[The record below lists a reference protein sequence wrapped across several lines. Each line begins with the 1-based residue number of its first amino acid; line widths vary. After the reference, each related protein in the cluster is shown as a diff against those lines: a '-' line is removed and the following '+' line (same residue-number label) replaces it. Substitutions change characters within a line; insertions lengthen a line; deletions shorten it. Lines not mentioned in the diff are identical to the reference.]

1 MDNDHIQNGYEL
13 GFDPS
18 DVFLT
23 KECARFAYTWQ
34 QWRKGKL
41 LPDRSD
47 INLPDVTDLMPSMAI
62 LDVQSAK
69 VAIIRLIGTDFQPHF
84 GEEITG
90 ANFVELAPPVDRPL
104 RGYRQMC
111 MSRHPCAS
119 VSRIRAESD
128 ENKIII
134 TEIAAFPVAASKD
147 GAPPQV
153 FACTHMIQQDFV
165 PADDETLDGVQIPI
179 ATEFNFLDIGA
190 GKPSEI
196 PAKNLS
202 KVLN

>member
-1 MDNDHIQNGYEL
+1 MNNDQTRDSYEL

-23 KECARFAYTWQ
+23 EECARFARIWQ

-41 LPDRSD
+41 LPGRGD
-47 INLPDVTDLMPSMAI
+47 INLPDVTDLMPGMAI
-62 LDVQSAK
+62 ADVQSAK
-69 VAIIRLIGTDFQPHF
+69 VVIIRLIGTDFHPLF

-90 ANFVELAPPVDRPL
+90 ANFVELAAPVDRPL

-119 VSRIRAESD
+119 VSRIRMESD
-128 ENKIII
+128 EDKVLV

-147 GAPPQV
+147 NAPPQV
-153 FACTHMIQQDFV
+153 FACTHMIQQEFT
-165 PADDETLDGVQIPI
+165 PSDDEALDGVQIPI
-179 ATEFNFLDIGA
+179 ATEFSFLDVGV
-190 GKPSEI
+190 GTPPES
-196 PAKNLS
+196 P
-202 KVLN
+202 V